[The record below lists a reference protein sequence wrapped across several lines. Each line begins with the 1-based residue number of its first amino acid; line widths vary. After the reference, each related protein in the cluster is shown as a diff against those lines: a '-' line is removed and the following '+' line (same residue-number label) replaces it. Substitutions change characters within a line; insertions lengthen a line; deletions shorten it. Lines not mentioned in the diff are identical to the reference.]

1 MTKADSNSFTA
12 KEFLAK
18 LAKDDFARPLT
29 LTGMVKA
36 NEDAA
41 DELLFVAGTRC
52 ANWTSVP
59 TNLIDNVEVLGTVS
73 CGDHSHHRVTLTF
86 KAPKSPEAATFAA
99 LLSAVAG
106 RPSQANGKRVVRKT
120 KGGATASAQ
129 NSPAT
134 YAGGCGCS
142 DVEIDLDGTVWV
154 LTDVVDFEDG
164 SCICTYQHA

>member
-1 MTKADSNSFTA
+1 MTKADSNTFSP

-36 NEDAA
+36 NDDSA
-41 DELLFVAGTRC
+41 DELLFAVGTRC
-52 ANWTSVP
+52 QNWTSVP
-59 TNLIDNVEVLGTVS
+59 ANLIETIDVLGAVS

-86 KAPKSPEAATFAA
+86 KTPKSPEAATFAA
-99 LLSAVAG
+99 LLSALAG
-106 RPSQANGKRVVRKT
+106 QRSQGAGKRIVRKP
-120 KGGATASAQ
+120 KGSASATSQ
-129 NSPAT
+129 NSPLFS
-134 YAGGCGCS
+134 GGCGCS

-154 LTDVVDFEDG
+154 LTDVVDFDDG